1 MTSIRIIVIAS
12 IVQISALLAAFAA
25 AGGGHGVYSP
35 AKCLFP
41 YTMMST
47 IRSNRIE
54 GPFLLLACVQFLIY
68 GGVLACFNAQHK
80 LRETAIVLL
89 IVHGLAVGA
98 AFVLSASA
106 FRP

>member
-1 MTSIRIIVIAS
+1 MTSTRIIVIAS
-12 IVQISALLAAFAA
+12 IVQIAALLAAFVA
-25 AGGGHGVYSP
+25 AGAGGGVYSP

-41 YTMMST
+41 YTMIST
-47 IRSNRIE
+47 IGNSRIE
-54 GPFLLLACVQFLIY
+54 RLFLLLACVQFLIY
-68 GGVLACFNAQHK
+68 GGVLACFNAQHR